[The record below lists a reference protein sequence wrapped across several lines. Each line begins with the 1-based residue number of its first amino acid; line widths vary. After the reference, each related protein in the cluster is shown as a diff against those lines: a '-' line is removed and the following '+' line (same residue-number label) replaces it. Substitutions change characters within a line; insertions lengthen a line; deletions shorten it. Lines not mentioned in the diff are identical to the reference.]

1 MLLAEGVGALA
12 AAALLLSD
20 FEPMRLLGFAVAAG
34 LVLDLVAVRLL
45 LAPALGGL
53 AARRRAR
60 VPAR

>member
-1 MLLAEGVGALA
+1 
-12 AAALLLSD
+12 
-20 FEPMRLLGFAVAAG
+20 MRLLGFGVAAG